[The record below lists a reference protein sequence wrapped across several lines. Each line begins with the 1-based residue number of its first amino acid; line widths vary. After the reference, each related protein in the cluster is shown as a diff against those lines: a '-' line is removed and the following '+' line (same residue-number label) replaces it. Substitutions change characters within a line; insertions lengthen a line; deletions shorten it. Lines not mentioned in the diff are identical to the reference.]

1 MLLFG
6 ILVCGRNGKEL
17 VCCWATSLLSSVG
30 GLTKVLQTN
39 GSPASIPQGQPMDTV
54 PCGHSRLGSSVF
66 GSFFSVE
73 VAPTKPLHGHLIMS
87 GPVSSCA
94 VDRWRRPS
102 EIMQE
107 QPRMIAN
114 VNPYNIKQVGKRFGV
129 CNHCQATIVK
139 RPLPS
144 VGRGGTPCCSSSR
157 FCFFAFL
164 CAWLC

>member
-1 MLLFG
+1 M
-6 ILVCGRNGKEL
+6 E
-17 VCCWATSLLSSVG
+17 
-30 GLTKVLQTN
+30 
-39 GSPASIPQGQPMDTV
+39 TV
-54 PCGHSRLGSSVF
+54 PCDHSRLGSSVL
-66 GSFFSVE
+66 GSLFSVE
-73 VAPTKPLHGHLIMS
+73 AAPAKPLHGYLIMS

-139 RPLPS
+139 GQLPRKHRPGWHPVLLILP
-144 VGRGGTPCCSSSR
+144 VYV
-157 FCFFAFL
+157 FAFL
-164 CAWLC
+164 CACLCL